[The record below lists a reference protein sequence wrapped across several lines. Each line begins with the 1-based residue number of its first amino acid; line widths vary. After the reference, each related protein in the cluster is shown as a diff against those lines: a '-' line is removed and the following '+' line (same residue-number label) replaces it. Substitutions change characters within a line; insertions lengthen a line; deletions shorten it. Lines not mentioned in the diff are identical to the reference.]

1 MHPTLQKIH
10 QLAANEPVGHGP
22 RRTFRT
28 YAYEL
33 IPLKGDATFTM
44 YVGHTMYAEKSR
56 HRHHRE
62 GRNAYKG
69 ISNGRYAVGEL
80 RTDLFQG
87 LPKFRC
93 KDCAKRAE
101 GWLADYVDATG
112 GRAYSDQGTGQ
123 AKRRAKKQAR
133 KARKA
138 ARAAGVSV

>member
-1 MHPTLQKIH
+1 MHHLISKIH
-10 QLAANEPVGHGP
+10 QLAATEPVDHGP

-33 IPLKGDATFTM
+33 IPLRGDPTFTM
-44 YVGHTMYAEKSR
+44 YVGQTMYAETTR

-69 ISNGRYAVGEL
+69 IINGRYAVGEL

-93 KDCAKRAE
+93 KVCAQKAE
-101 GWLADYVDATG
+101 GYLADYVDAIG
-112 GRAYSDQGTGQ
+112 EHSYSDQGTGH
-123 AKRRAKKQAR
+123 ARRKARKQAR

-138 ARAAGVSV
+138 AHNA